1 MSYPLLGIWELKVIL
16 SIQIC
21 INTCQDEKLGT
32 EMALYGTV
40 WFSGWYIQSLSSKDC
55 RGKLKHVL
63 LKSEDLI
70 NVVFLL
76 KTKRSWENSGLGVIL
91 RTKVKL
97 LRNILVKKIKKK
109 KDTGEKQHLIV
120 RIVREIQVAKI
131 PLIREDYWEWVLSLC
146 KYIKIEQKFWWGK
159 YYLEIQFKNV

>member
-1 MSYPLLGIWELKVIL
+1 MGLCDSVGDI
-16 SIQIC
+16 SI
-21 INTCQDEKLGT
+21 
-32 EMALYGTV
+32 
-40 WFSGWYIQSLSSKDC
+40 SLSSKDC
-55 RGKLKHVL
+55 RGSRGKLKHVL

-76 KTKRSWENSGLGVIL
+76 KNKRSWENSGLGVIL
-91 RTKVKL
+91 KTKVKL
-97 LRNILVKKIKKK
+97 LRNILVKKKIKKK
-109 KDTGEKQHLIV
+109 KDTGEKQHLVV
-120 RIVREIQVAKI
+120 RVVREIQVAKT